1 MTIGAWPLAL
11 ARPTVAGMST
21 QHLGYIGG
29 GALVA
34 IVVVT
39 LLGVPPELWIS
50 AVLVATVVGLA
61 VLVRQA
67 QADGSDV
74 AHRFVNGL
82 PIGTTTDDGAATTAT
97 DPAPDVDV
105 ELVRAADDDTGAPAV
120 WLHRKGGRRVH
131 RFGTDAGWTVHRV
144 STKDPD
150 NPRKRVIGE
159 SLVLASEA
167 DAVAAAN
174 DLARGLSPSAHE
186 PVPEARLAAEAGS

>member
-1 MTIGAWPLAL
+1 
-11 ARPTVAGMST
+11 MST

-29 GALVA
+29 GVLVA

-50 AVLVATVVGLA
+50 AILIAAVVGAIGLA
-61 VLVRQA
+61 VLVQQA

-74 AHRFVNGL
+74 AQRFVAGL
-82 PIGTTTDDGAATTAT
+82 PIGKPASDTPKPVAVEQTADVEVELVAADD
-97 DPAPDVDV
+97 VEV
-105 ELVRAADDDTGAPAV
+105 ELVRAADDRTDTPAV

-131 RFGTDAGWTVHRV
+131 RFLTEAGWTVERV

-167 DAVAAAN
+167 NAVAAAH
-174 DLARGLSPSAHE
+174 DLARGLAPSRDE
-186 PVPEARLAAEAGS
+186 PALDTRLTADARA

>member
-1 MTIGAWPLAL
+1 
-11 ARPTVAGMST
+11 MST

-29 GALVA
+29 GVLVA

-50 AVLVATVVGLA
+50 AVLIAAVVGAVGLA
-61 VLVRQA
+61 VLVHQA

-74 AHRFVNGL
+74 AQRFVAGL
-82 PIGTTTDDGAATTAT
+82 PIGK
-97 DPAPDVDV
+97 PASDAPESVAVEQASDVEV
-105 ELVRAADDDTGAPAV
+105 ELVRAADDSTDTPAV

-131 RFGTDAGWTVHRV
+131 RFRTEAGWTVERV

-159 SLVLASEA
+159 SLVLGSEA
-167 DAVAAAN
+167 NAVAAAN
-174 DLARGLSPSAHE
+174 DLARGLAPSTDE
-186 PVPEARLAAEAGS
+186 PALDARMTAGARA